1 MKTLLTGS
9 ILPVY
14 LVTAL
19 SLPAMAADEH
29 AHHHS
34 GHDHTRPDSHA
45 PIGVMGDHLM
55 RKGEI
60 MLSYR
65 YMNMDM
71 DGNRTGTDR
80 VDVPLTDYM
89 VSPTS
94 MTMDMHMLGAMYA
107 PSDRLTLALMLPFT
121 SISMDHI
128 RNMDGLPFTTESS
141 GIGDVKLAAQ
151 YGLYA
156 RPGRDLI
163 FNFAISAPTG
173 SIDERD
179 DIPTMPPSNAH
190 LPYPMQLGSG
200 TWDFIPGLTWVQLYN
215 SWSWGAQGLYTL
227 RTGTNDNG
235 YTLGNKLNLSAW
247 IAKKVSQST
256 SLSLRLNGLDWDNI
270 DGADTRLLP
279 MPTVPT
285 KDPNLRG
292 GTRIDALAGINFVT
306 PGLTSLRLAAEAGAP
321 VYQDLDG
328 PQLETDLVF
337 TLGAQFTF

>member
-1 MKTLLTGS
+1 MNNRLTRIALAGALLIAQS
-9 ILPVY
+9 I
-14 LVTAL
+14 
-19 SLPAMAADEH
+19 SH
-29 AHHHS
+29 ATDNHTHHHS

-55 RKGEI
+55 REGEI
-60 MLSYR
+60 MVSYR
-65 YMNMDM
+65 YMYMDM
-71 DGNRTGTDR
+71 EGNRTGTER
-80 VDVPLTDYM
+80 VDVPLPGYM

-94 MTMDMHMLGAMYA
+94 MTMGMHMLGAMYA

-121 SISMDHI
+121 AITMDHI

-141 GIGDVKLAAQ
+141 GLGDIKLAAMV
-151 YGLYA
+151 GLYA

-163 FNFAISAPTG
+163 FNFAVSAPTG

-200 TWDFIPGLTWVQLYN
+200 TWDFIPGLTYVQLYD

-227 RTGTNDNG
+227 RTGTNDND
-235 YTLGNKLNLSAW
+235 YTLGNRLSLSAW
-247 IAKKVSQST
+247 IAKKLVQST
-256 SLSLRLNGLDWDNI
+256 SLSFRLNGHDWNNM
-270 DGADTRLLP
+270 P

-285 KDPNLRG
+285 KDPNLRA
-292 GTRIDALAGINFVT
+292 GTRIDALVGINFVT
-306 PGLTSLRLAAEAGAP
+306 PGLKSLRLAAEAGAP
-321 VYQDLDG
+321 VYQRLDG
-328 PQLETDLVF
+328 PQLETDLVV